1 MLARKKGWMHPKSS
15 LSWGLTLP
23 GKSSNERGGLV
34 PLSSARAAVSNLVAK
49 RLHQDIFSK
58 SQSQAARIRAIN
70 TRLCWRFGWRV
81 SRCAMGWNGE
91 GKLLQLGSVGT
102 HGLGTWRGV
111 PEAAWVDE
119 RNNCRNNVNPTSC
132 SPVEHRS
139 TDTTDFPLEPEVEK

>member
-1 MLARKKGWMHPKSS
+1 
-15 LSWGLTLP
+15 
-23 GKSSNERGGLV
+23 
-34 PLSSARAAVSNLVAK
+34 
-49 RLHQDIFSK
+49 
-58 SQSQAARIRAIN
+58 
-70 TRLCWRFGWRV
+70 
-81 SRCAMGWNGE
+81 MGWNGE